1 MTNELQSSPV
11 TPRVLRT
18 AARAA
23 VTTALLVSAAV
34 VAVAVSPGGDRTVEA
49 VGEAFGSGG
58 EYHSVEPE
66 RILDT
71 RVPALD
77 VAPAGRKPTGP
88 EPSGPTFDVQVVG
101 RAGLP
106 AFRDANRDGFD
117 DNVLAVAVNITV
129 VNPTGLGY
137 LKAYGA
143 GENAGDS
150 SIVNFRPAEVV
161 PNSAVLRPGRD
172 GKLTVRVATPL
183 AAGSVD
189 VLIDVF
195 GWFSSSGYVTNG
207 GTYGARLVAP
217 PTGPGRIFDSRNA
230 SGGSAPLRAGEERAI
245 KIWGADASDPAVAD
259 IVPNSADV
267 VGVMVNIT
275 GVNNLGG
282 SASTFFSLNPKPSTP
297 STPPST
303 SNVNLLRGQ
312 FRSTLA
318 IVPVSADGNV
328 YLYNLAGEAH
338 AILDVT
344 GYLVRNQPPTSCK
357 GRVIPLVAPFRAFD
371 TRQTAFFQT
380 PLPPAQAEDWSFRD
394 FANDVRIGGQPV
406 GPQLGLIGNLTAAGL
421 GRQYAWAPVSSF
433 LTAYPTPAASGTQVP
448 TVSNLVIAEN
458 EVVPNMAF
466 LTYGATGSDPYQ
478 IRFYNRAGY
487 LDYLLD
493 VTAVVLADCAA

>member
-1 MTNELQSSPV
+1 MTNELQSPLVSS
-11 TPRVLRT
+11 RVLRT
-18 AARAA
+18 ATRAA

-49 VGEAFGSGG
+49 IGEAFGSGG
-58 EYHSVEPE
+58 EYHAVTPA

-71 RVPALD
+71 RMPALD

-88 EPSGPTFDVQVVG
+88 ESARLTFDVPVVG
-101 RAGLP
+101 RGGLP
-106 AFRDANRDGFD
+106 AFASNGDGFD
-117 DNVLAVAVNITV
+117 RNVLAVAVNITV
-129 VNPTGLGY
+129 VNPSGPGY

-143 GENAGDS
+143 GENPGDS
-150 SIVNFRPAEVV
+150 SIVNFRPSEVV

-172 GKLTVRVATPL
+172 GKLTVQVVTPPG
-183 AAGSVD
+183 AGSVD

-195 GWFSSSGYVTNG
+195 GWFSSSSYGTN
-207 GTYGARLVAP
+207 GARLVAP

-230 SGGSAPLRAGEERAI
+230 TGGSAPLRAGEQRTI
-245 KIWGADASDPAVAD
+245 KIWGADASDPAVTD

-267 VGVMVNIT
+267 VGVMLNIT

-282 SASTFFSLNPKPSTP
+282 SAATFFSLNPAPSSP
-297 STPPST
+297 SAPPTT

-312 FRSTLA
+312 FRSNLA
-318 IVPVSADGNV
+318 IVPVSADGNI

-338 AILDVT
+338 AILDVA

-371 TRQTAFFQT
+371 TRQAAFFQQ
-380 PLPPAQAEDWSFRD
+380 PLPPANAEDWSFRD
-394 FANDVRIGGQPV
+394 FVNDVKIGGEPV

-421 GRQYAWAPVSSF
+421 GRQYSWAPASSF
-433 LTAYPTPAASGTQVP
+433 LTAYPTPSGPGTQVP
-448 TVSNLVIAEN
+448 TVSNLVIAEG

-466 LTYGATGSDPYQ
+466 LTYGSSGSDPYQ

-493 VTAVVLADCAA
+493 VTAVVLADCAT